1 MASSTSKKSVATD
14 TMPDFAGKVLDAGR
28 LRLLDCL
35 GTGAYG
41 KVYSAVDTNTPRD
54 NPALYAVKCLRVPHP
69 GTLEEK
75 LQLREF
81 TNHLAVST
89 HPNVV
94 TFHKLLRDDTVDEF
108 RYVVL
113 DLCAGG
119 DLFEAIVER
128 DFFVH
133 RTDRIKTLF
142 LQLVEA
148 ISFCHQ
154 NNVYHRDIKPE
165 NVLCSEDGS
174 KVYIADF
181 GLSTQA
187 PMSRDFRCGSIEY
200 MSPGMILWTCFAA
213 RLY

>member
-1 MASSTSKKSVATD
+1 
-14 TMPDFAGKVLDAGR
+14 MPDFAGKVLDAGR

-41 KVYSAVDTNTPRD
+41 KVYSAVDTNTLRD
-54 NPALYAVKCLRVPHP
+54 DPALYAVKCLRVPKP

-81 TNHLAVST
+81 SNHLAVST
-89 HPNVV
+89 HPNIV
-94 TFHKLLRDDTVDEF
+94 TFHDLLRDDIDGEF
-108 RYVVL
+108 RNVVL

-128 DFFVH
+128 DLFVQ
-133 RTDRIKTLF
+133 RTDRIKTSF

-165 NVLCSEDGS
+165 NVLCSKDGS
-174 KVYIADF
+174 QVYIADF

-187 PMSRDFRCGSIEY
+187 PMSRDFRCGSVEY
-200 MSPGMILWTCFAA
+200 MSPGMIL
-213 RLY
+213 